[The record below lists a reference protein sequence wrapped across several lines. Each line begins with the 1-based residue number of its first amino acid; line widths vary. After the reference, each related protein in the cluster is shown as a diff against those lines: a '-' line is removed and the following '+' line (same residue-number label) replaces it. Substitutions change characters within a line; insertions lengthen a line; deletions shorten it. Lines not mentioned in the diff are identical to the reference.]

1 MTKRR
6 SFQRNLI
13 LTLGISISLL
23 VILIMLFNYTNA
35 RKDMLHDNAETE
47 QLVEENILHAVNSSD
62 AAYSIIEKSLSEKME
77 QYTKILMNTY
87 KKNPN
92 IDSWNLNAF
101 KKQFDGFDIFVLNDN
116 LVITH
121 SSRKADLGLDF
132 KEFGITD
139 LLMGRLN
146 SGKFETDRME
156 ISEAT
161 KQANKFSYMAT
172 PDKKYLIELG
182 ATSEKFDNLIKDLD
196 MSKITDKLENDH
208 EYVGDIGIYTVQ
220 DNGVPEHALN
230 KQDAEGNAVK
240 ISKKFASIGEK
251 AIKQGKTLER
261 KTIKDGKPYK
271 YHFIPV
277 LKKDETGD
285 SSYKQSRLLVI
296 EYDESYFQSLLMKK
310 NIYSIL
316 IVIVSIGVAIILSI
330 IIGRRVSR
338 PIQAF
343 GAVIDRTSRLEF
355 TDNED
360 LRELEK
366 RNDDFGELAVKYE
379 AMLTALRTAFSKVID
394 SAGQLAA
401 MSEQFQA
408 SAQET
413 KQAASQIAISIQDVS
428 HETENQAT
436 LVNNAIEDIQKING
450 EVKHVSD
457 NIQEVNKL
465 VGNTVDIST
474 NGSEAISQSAENMEK
489 INVHTKDSKNIVI
502 QLNDKSTQIENISS
516 FITSIAEQTNLLALN
531 AAIES
536 ARAGESGK
544 GFAVVADEVRKLA
557 VESSKAA
564 KQIND
569 LIAEIKSEIS
579 RAMDSMNDGYEA
591 VQEGNALTEEAGNA
605 FSGILKAVEQVSGES
620 RHTAEISKQVET
632 ITSGLLT
639 SIQEV
644 ADLYSKLN
652 SNAEEVAATTEEQTA
667 VVEDMTDGAKNLSSI
682 ADELI
687 TEVEKFK
694 VN

>member
-1 MTKRR
+1 MIKRR

-13 LTLGISISLL
+13 IMLGVSISLL

-35 RKDMLHDNAETE
+35 RKDMLRDNAETE

-62 AAYSIIEKSLSEKME
+62 AAYSIIEKSLAEKME
-77 QYTKILMNTY
+77 QYTKVLMNTY

-92 IDSWNLNAF
+92 VDSWDLNAF
-101 KKQFDGFDIFVLNDN
+101 KKQFDGFEIFVLNDN

-139 LLMGRLN
+139 LLMGRLK

-182 ATSEKFDNLIKDLD
+182 ATSEQFDDLIKDLD
-196 MSKITDKLENDH
+196 MSKITEKLENEH

-220 DNGVPEHALN
+220 DNGVPEHSVN
-230 KQDAEGNAVK
+230 KQDSEGNAVK
-240 ISKKFASIGEK
+240 ISKKFAAIGED
-251 AIKQGKTLER
+251 AVKQGKALER
-261 KTIKDGKPYK
+261 KKTENGKSYK
-271 YHFIPV
+271 YRFIPV
-277 LKKDETGD
+277 LKKDETGNT
-285 SSYKQSRLLVI
+285 SFKQSRLLI
-296 EYDESYFQSLLMKK
+296 IKYDESYFQGLLMKK
-310 NIYSIL
+310 NIYSI
-316 IVIVSIGVAIILSI
+316 VIVLISIGVAIILSI

-379 AMLTALRTAFSKVID
+379 AMLTALRTAFAKVID

-413 KQAASQIAISIQDVS
+413 RQAANQIAVSIQDVS
-428 HETENQAT
+428 QETENQAT

-457 NIQEVNKL
+457 NIQEVNNL
-465 VGNTVDIST
+465 VGNTVDISKS
-474 NGSEAISQSAENMEK
+474 GSQAISQSAENMEK
-489 INVHTKDSKNIVI
+489 INVHTKGSKNIVL

-579 RAMDSMNDGYEA
+579 KAMDSMNDGYDA
-591 VQEGNALTEEAGNA
+591 VQEGNALTEEAGSA
-605 FSGILKAVEQVSGES
+605 FNSILEAVQQVSGES

-632 ITSGLLT
+632 ITSGLLA

-644 ADLYSKLN
+644 ADLYGKLN
-652 SNAEEVAATTEEQTA
+652 ANAEEVAATTEEQTA